1 MPYPD
6 LFSLSIRA
14 IESFETGQLSSSSYG
29 PGGVPRPKDATYHH
43 EMYRALHK
51 ILCGRVYATP
61 EFGKDLDSHSIDLQI
76 TGVDWG
82 IECMFEGRKLKD
94 HVERFGAGRA
104 YPLDRNGSQPIRAA
118 HATTSPHVQKWS
130 SEAILFIKSSLVAN
144 KTFCQSEL

>member
-29 PGGVPRPKDATYHH
+29 PGGIPRLKDATYHH
-43 EMYRALHK
+43 EMYKALHK

-82 IECMFEGRKLKD
+82 IECMFEGRKLKGPCG
-94 HVERFGAGRA
+94 EIWGR
-104 YPLDRNGSQPIRAA
+104 
-118 HATTSPHVQKWS
+118 
-130 SEAILFIKSSLVAN
+130 
-144 KTFCQSEL
+144 